1 MRRGARAWIVSVFLV
16 GALAPLLA
24 NDRPI
29 LARAA
34 GALCSPAL
42 AAWLGRPA
50 PPPGG
55 GDWREWWENLAEDSS
70 DWAIMPPWPWGPS
83 ATSGAVNAPPSF
95 AHPLGCDD
103 TGRDQLARL
112 LWGASTS
119 MGIGLGAVAAALLLG
134 LPLGLLAGYRGGLA
148 DTIVL
153 RLIELGSCF
162 PALPFVLAVGAFAG
176 RSAWSLVLV
185 LGVVYWTGIAR
196 MTRGEL
202 LHLRERE
209 FVLAARGL
217 GVGAVRLWWRHLLPA
232 LRGPLSVAL
241 AFTMAAA
248 IVVELT
254 LSFLGL
260 GPGGAVSWGAMLHQ
274 GKVHAHEGAWHLW
287 LFPAL
292 AVACTVWS
300 LHALAEPRLRAD
312 RRDGSAHMGA
322 AAQRR

>member
-1 MRRGARAWIVSVFLV
+1 MKRAARAWIALVFVV

-29 LARAA
+29 LACID
-34 GALCSPAL
+34 GELSSPAL

-50 PPPGG
+50 PAPGDG
-55 GDWREWWENLAEDSS
+55 VWRAWWEELSEDSE
-70 DWAIMPPWPWGPS
+70 DWAIMPLWPHGPFS
-83 ATSGAVNAPPSF
+83 TSEAVNAPPSPE
-95 AHPLGCDD
+95 HPLGCDD

-119 MGIGLGAVAAALLLG
+119 MGIGLGAVVAALLLG

-153 RLIELGSCF
+153 RLIELGLCF

-176 RSAWSLVLV
+176 RSAWSLVVV

-217 GVGAVRLWWRHLLPA
+217 GVGVPALWWRHLLPA
-232 LRGPLSVAL
+232 LRGPLLVTV

-287 LFPAL
+287 LFPSL
-292 AVACTVWS
+292 AVACTVWA
-300 LHALAEPRLRAD
+300 LHALADPGARSG
-312 RRDGSAHMGA
+312 RRV
-322 AAQRR
+322 